1 MESINNGFIL
11 LPEAIS
17 LYDITGGDE
26 ELISYL
32 KIPKSNVDEVDSKR
46 VFKLSL
52 KSQNTQRIRL
62 KIESNRELPKGHVA
76 EGQPG
81 WLFVDEIY
89 LLYTLKRS
97 TEIIDNQKFS
107 SFF

>member
-17 LYDITGGDE
+17 LYDITDGDE
-26 ELISYL
+26 DLISSL
-32 KIPKSNVDEVDSKR
+32 KIPKSTVDEADSKR

-52 KSQNTQRIRL
+52 KSKIIKKIRL
-62 KIESNRELPKGHVA
+62 KIESNRKLPKGHVA

-81 WLFVDEIY
+81 WLFIDEIY
-89 LLYTLKRS
+89 LL
-97 TEIIDNQKFS
+97 
-107 SFF
+107 

>member
-32 KIPKSNVDEVDSKR
+32 KIPKSNVDEADSKR
-46 VFKLSL
+46 LFKLSL
-52 KSQNTQRIRL
+52 KSQNIQRIRL
-62 KIESNRELPKGHVA
+62 KIESNRKLPKGHVA

-89 LLYTLKRS
+89 LL
-97 TEIIDNQKFS
+97 
-107 SFF
+107 